1 MGSTKIDAMASFETY
16 RAGAEKGW
24 VKGSLIVDLA
34 IHWSCGRHVARELC
48 ERLSQY
54 GTFIPSCVTASPQ
67 RPLTATALMWGAV
80 KRGP

>member
-1 MGSTKIDAMASFETY
+1 M
-16 RAGAEKGW
+16 
-24 VKGSLIVDLA
+24 VKGCLIVEFV
-34 IHWSCGRHVARELC
+34 IHWLCGRHVARELC

-67 RPLTATALMWGAV
+67 RPLTATALMWGTV